1 MDVLQTTYGYEFRD
15 LIEFKVQSYNSYGW
29 ADSYSPINTSGETLR
44 VEPTTMG
51 TIYINAF
58 ETTIERVTVY
68 WSELTTGEDI
78 GDSLILSYNLQWDS
92 GTNSAEWTNL
102 IGNPVKST
110 LN

>member
-1 MDVLQTTYGYEFRD
+1 
-15 LIEFKVQSYNSYGW
+15 
-29 ADSYSPINTSGETLR
+29 
-44 VEPTTMG
+44 MG

-58 ETTIERVTVY
+58 ETTTERVTVY
-68 WSELTTGEDI
+68 WSELTASTDI